1 MNIKPEDILIL
12 KNSGPKGAPG
22 MPEWGFLPIPN
33 KLLKKGTRDMVRISD
48 ARMSGTAFGTVVVH
62 TSPESALENS
72 PMSVVKTGDIIKLD
86 VHNRN
91 LELLV
96 EPSEIRK
103 RLKSHTTKKTIHE
116 SGYTQLY
123 KKHVLQAPQGCDFDF
138 LRPSINDV

>member
-1 MNIKPEDILIL
+1 
-12 KNSGPKGAPG
+12 
-22 MPEWGFLPIPN
+22 
-33 KLLKKGTRDMVRISD
+33 MVRISD

-72 PMSVVKTGDIIKLD
+72 PMSVVKSGDVIKLD
-86 VHNRN
+86 VNNRS

-103 RLKSHTTKKTIHE
+103 RLKNHATKKTTNE

-138 LRPSINDV
+138 LRPEIK